1 MNVHTFRND
10 LRVALASSGM
20 SQSELSRRSGVEQ
33 YNISKFLNGEREML
47 LSNALRLW
55 PFVYGDAGPCPTES
69 LSAESGEGERGDGDE
84 T

>member
-1 MNVHTFRND
+1 M
-10 LRVALASSGM
+10 ALTSSGM

-55 PFVYGDAGPCPTES
+55 PFIYGDDGDAGPRPTPPEPDPKDT
-69 LSAESGEGERGDGDE
+69 GNG
-84 T
+84 